1 MTPASS
7 GAPIDVLLVEDS
19 REDVELTLHALQAAK
34 IRNRVHVARDGEDAL
49 DFLFQRGPHTKA
61 PTPDLI
67 LLDLN
72 LPKVDGRE
80 ILAQIKSD
88 DRLGRIPVIVV
99 TSSQAEEDIAK
110 TYRLHA
116 NAYVTKPIDPAVFL
130 RAVNAIGQFWLE
142 IVRLPR
148 P

>member
-1 MTPASS
+1 MTSAAQ

-34 IRNRVHVARDGEDAL
+34 IRNRVQVARDGAEAL
-49 DFLFQRGPHTKA
+49 DVLYRRGAYHDA

-80 ILAQIKSD
+80 ILEQIKRD
-88 DRLGRIPVIVV
+88 ERLGRIPVIVV
-99 TSSQAEEDIAK
+99 TSSQAEEDVARS
-110 TYRLHA
+110 YRLHA

-130 RAVNAIGQFWLE
+130 RAVNAIGRFWLE
-142 IVRLPR
+142 IVRLP
-148 P
+148 